1 MFKALIEGFALGL
14 STGSLCLMTC
24 VPIYLPYMMSE
35 ERSLLKSLGRL
46 MEISLGRFIAYILF
60 GALAGYFGT
69 RINPMGRGLFT
80 GISYILLSIFL
91 VINAFRTHRE
101 GKSCRVPKWAL
112 MSKSALL
119 LGFFTGVNFC
129 PSFLIALSSA
139 VDLGGV
145 LSGIQIFVGFF
156 FGTSLFLMPLALS
169 GYLTFIKGIKYL
181 ARIATILIAI
191 WFIWQGFGNLVKVY
205 QDYQHNR
212 NTVMLDL
219 QTHPFKPVV
228 VSSPADSL
236 ESFDIS
242 DSLLAIYRT
251 APILLNQDKPVLSE
265 LPQAGDEI
273 LILIS
278 ANCFSDSLS
287 PLMLSDYHH
296 IILQDHQAW
305 HKLPGFLRTTIFR
318 LDKGKRLQ
326 FKI

>member
-35 ERSLLKSLGRL
+35 DRSLLKSLVRL

-91 VINAFRTHRE
+91 VVNAFRTHRE

-191 WFIWQGFGNLVKVY
+191 WFIWQGFNNLVRVY
-205 QDYQHNR
+205 RDYQHNR
-212 NTVMLDL
+212 KTVMLDL
-219 QTHPFKPVV
+219 ETHPFKPVLIA
-228 VSSPADSL
+228 SPADSL
-236 ESFDIS
+236 ESSGII
-242 DSLLAIYRT
+242 DSLAAIYKVQPQLISK
-251 APILLNQDKPVLSE
+251 AQPNLNE
-265 LPQAGDEI
+265 LPTADDDA

-278 ANCFSDSLS
+278 ASCLSDSL
-287 PLMLSDYHH
+287 PEARLSGYHH
-296 IILQDHQAW
+296 IILQDSHSW
-305 HKLPGFLRTTIFR
+305 HKLPGFLRGTIFR
-318 LDKGKRLQ
+318 LDKDKKLQ
-326 FKI
+326 FRI